1 MGEALRLVTI
11 INDNDLNQLRRVA
24 TVHQLFI
31 KIIRGVSVLVRDTG
45 YEDIIAINNIEN
57 QIRKTINI
65 DSAGVFTNLFPGHWC
80 LANIMGRG

>member
-1 MGEALRLVTI
+1 MTI

-24 TVHQLFI
+24 TDSLLFI

-57 QIRKTINI
+57 QIRKTVNI
-65 DSAGVFTNLFPGHWC
+65 DSAGVFANLLPGHWS